1 MSVRRRLDDLERR
14 IGRRADVVVPII
26 LSGIEDDVWRERAER
41 ESAIGHRLRIVR
53 LTASDETETLEEAE
67 ALIPRHREQGHAI
80 PIEVYRKGSNGS
92 ETLAAWDPG
101 LPDWLRGEVTP
112 SVPA

>member
-1 MSVRRRLDDLERR
+1 MSVRRRLVDLERKMGLR
-14 IGRRADVVVPII
+14 SDVVVPII
-26 LSGIEDDVWRERAER
+26 LSGHEDDVWRDRAENAR
-41 ESAIGHRLRIVR
+41 ALGHRLRIVR
-53 LTASDETETLEEAE
+53 LTASDEAETLEEAE